1 MVAVPPDT
9 AVTVPFSTVATDV
22 LFELHLTFWFVASEG
37 RTVAVKV
44 AVAPLTK
51 DNSVWE
57 RVTPVTGTVTV
68 TSHVAVRLP
77 SSVVTVMVAAPPDT
91 AVTVPFST
99 MATAVLVELHVTF
112 WFVASEGATAAV
124 KVAIAPFTKGNSVCE
139 SVTPET
145 GIVTNTSQ
153 VETSFSWLPLA
164 ATVAVIV
171 AFPVFSPFI
180 VREAASIICT
190 V

>member
-22 LFELHLTFWFVASEG
+22 LFELHLTFWFVASVG
-37 RTVAVKV
+37 KTVAVKV
-44 AVAPLTK
+44 AVAPL
-51 DNSVWE
+51 
-57 RVTPVTGTVTV
+57 
-68 TSHVAVRLP
+68 
-77 SSVVTVMVAAPPDT
+77 
-91 AVTVPFST
+91 
-99 MATAVLVELHVTF
+99 
-112 WFVASEGATAAV
+112 
-124 KVAIAPFTKGNSVCE
+124 TKGNSVCE

-180 VREAASIICT
+180 VREVASIIRTVVEALLVNITVSFSSIPFFVSTSVCT
-190 V
+190 APLVSERVFSSKDK

>member
-1 MVAVPPDT
+1 M
-9 AVTVPFSTVATDV
+9 PFSTIATAV
-22 LFELHLTFWFVASEG
+22 LFERHVTFWFVASEG
-37 RTVAVKV
+37 ETVAVNP
-44 AVAPLTK
+44 AVAPLSK
-51 DNSVWE
+51 GNSVWE
-57 RVTPVTGTVTV
+57 SVTPVTGTVTV
-68 TSHVAVRLP
+68 TSHVAVWLP

-112 WFVASEGATAAV
+112 WFVASEGTTVAL
-124 KVAIAPFTKGNSVCE
+124 KVAVASLAKGNSVCE

-164 ATVAVIV
+164 ATVAVM
-171 AFPVFSPFI
+171 SPSLSS
-180 VREAASIICT
+180 VPLL
-190 V
+190 

>member
-1 MVAVPPDT
+1 MTLAAGTGAVTTTSHVAVWLPSSVVTVMVAVPPDT

-51 DNSVWE
+51 GNSVCE
-57 RVTPVTGTVTV
+57 SVTPVADTVTV
-68 TSHVAVRLP
+68 TSHVAVWLP
-77 SSVVTVMVAAPPDT
+77 SSVVAVMVAAPPDT

-112 WFVASEGATAAV
+112 
-124 KVAIAPFTKGNSVCE
+124 
-139 SVTPET
+139 
-145 GIVTNTSQ
+145 
-153 VETSFSWLPLA
+153 
-164 ATVAVIV
+164 
-171 AFPVFSPFI
+171 
-180 VREAASIICT
+180 
-190 V
+190 